1 MVAKPRLYVSLTSQD
16 GTPGKSDEEQNGVTR
31 REMIMWILHWSWFGV
46 LVMVYKP
53 VQNDTG
59 MAGGE
64 HRSGVIREAD
74 EGRNGVVRKELVIKL
89 LHWSWFGDLARVRK
103 PVQNDTGVGKG
114 KTPERR
120 ITPAWKKCVGV

>member
-1 MVAKPRLYVSLTSQD
+1 VAVR
-16 GTPGKSDEEQNGVTR
+16 
-31 REMIMWILHWSWFGV
+31 ILHWPRFGV

-59 MAGGE
+59 MAGGG